1 MVHTI
6 ADAVGAPEDEVAEL
20 LAERDRRGRL
30 ARPNCSVSL
39 TVALVVLAAAIG
51 LAVWGAISAEKRARE
66 TLTTVRDFVPSER
79 AVNDSVKVETT
90 TPTGASTY
98 AAGGNPPGEAELK
111 LLRSLLDGLM
121 SVNEGLPQ
129 TVAEPMPVQAAE
141 ALAWGKRLQHWK
153 DTYTA
158 SPQDEKLVTA
168 GIRFS
173 KALARWLR
181 HPRRDTPYNGY
192 LKAWAAWD
200 KVDDTWETASD

>member
-20 LAERDRRGRL
+20 LTERDRRGRL

-39 TVALVVLAAAIG
+39 TVALVVLAVALG
-51 LAVWGAISAEKRARE
+51 LAVWFAVEVARVSE
-66 TLTTVRDFVPSER
+66 TTLTSGGLMHSPR
-79 AVNDSVKVETT
+79 AVNESVEVETAA
-90 TPTGASTY
+90 PTGTPTY
-98 AAGGNPPGEAELK
+98 AAGENPPGEADLK

-129 TVAEPMPVQAAE
+129 TVAEPMPAQAAE
-141 ALAWGKRLQHWK
+141 ALAWGTRLQHWK

-158 SPQDEKLVTA
+158 SPQDEKLVAA

-181 HPRRDTPYNGY
+181 HPDQDGAYRIY
-192 LKAWAAWD
+192 LHAWRVWD
-200 KVDDTWETASD
+200 RVDDTWETASD